1 MAYRFHNRSLPLK
14 ASHAISKIS
23 VLILIIYLPS
33 FYFMITFARG
43 LSILFIQRTFSVCLL
58 KIMYIN
64 TFCQVLSDGICLIHK
79 HWIWISYMWIYSSLT
94 FWGLFVLLFLFLFSF
109 HDFLKINLFSFLFF
123 FLYVF
128 YAMYHSVFHC
138 FLFLAYFVCYIL
150 YIISKVYGFEI
161 NKLYIFS
168 SGLCI
173 SPLDCKLPQ

>member
-109 HDFLKINLFSFLFF
+109 HDFLKMNIFSFLFF

-128 YAMYHSVFHC
+128 YAMYQCIS
-138 FLFLAYFVCYIL
+138 LFSFSCIFCML
-150 YIISKVYGFEI
+150 YIVYYF
-161 NKLYIFS
+161 
-168 SGLCI
+168 
-173 SPLDCKLPQ
+173 